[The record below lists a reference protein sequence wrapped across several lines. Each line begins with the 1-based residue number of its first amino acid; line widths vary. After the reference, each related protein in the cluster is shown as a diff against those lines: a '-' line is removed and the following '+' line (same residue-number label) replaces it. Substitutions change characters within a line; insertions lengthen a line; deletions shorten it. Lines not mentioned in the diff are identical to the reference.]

1 MSSALPEGWEYSQI
15 GNKFILN
22 TSSILPNSNPLQ
34 KYAYYSLPSFDE
46 RGTYVATF
54 GEEIDSNKFKINIP
68 SILVSKLNP
77 RKPRVMLVKPQD
89 FETCCST
96 EFMCYEPKTI
106 VSVNLE
112 YFKHYFSSEAF
123 HSMLELVATGSTNS
137 HVRVS
142 PTETLR
148 WKIPI
153 PPLIEQEKI
162 AAVLGAVDD
171 VIEKTALQIKKLND
185 LKKSTMNELLTK
197 GIGHTDFKPSELGQ
211 IPKSWEV
218 KTIGETSIIIEDGD
232 RGSNYPKE
240 QDFTPSGY
248 CLFLS
253 AKNVTK
259 SGFRFDERVF
269 ISKLKHEQLRKGWV
283 KRNDIVITTRGTVGN
298 IAYFDDDISF
308 PVMRINSGMAL
319 IRNTDPKIYTP
330 FLYLFLSS
338 ELAKLQIDSLTFGSA
353 QPQLTIGVINSLI
366 LPIPTFEE
374 QKELVRIAGAL
385 KENYEKKQEK
395 LNSLNALKK
404 SLMQDLLSGKVR
416 VMV

>member
-1 MSSALPEGWEYSQI
+1 MSSALPEGWEIKSLGDMCKITTGRLDANAMVPDGKYRFYTCARNFYRINDFAFDTEALLVSGNGANVGYVHYYI
-15 GNKFILN
+15 GKFN
-22 TSSILPNSNPLQ
+22 
-34 KYAYYSLPSFDE
+34 AYQ
-46 RGTYVATF
+46 RTYVLDA
-54 GEEIDSNKFKINIP
+54 FKENIFFMYQYLTERLAERIELEKNAGNTP
-68 SILVSKLNP
+68 YI
-77 RKPRVMLVKPQD
+77 VMGTLS
-89 FETCCST
+89 E
-96 EFMCYEPKTI
+96 MTI
-106 VSVNLE
+106 QV
-112 YFKHYFSSEAF
+112 
-123 HSMLELVATGSTNS
+123 
-137 HVRVS
+137 
-142 PTETLR
+142 
-148 WKIPI
+148 
-153 PPLIEQEKI
+153 PPLPEQEKI

-197 GIGHTDFKPSELGQ
+197 GIGHTDFKPSKLGQ
-211 IPKSWEV
+211 IPTSWEV
-218 KTIGETSIIIEDGD
+218 KTIGETSIVIEDGD
-232 RGSNYPKE
+232 RGSSYPKE
-240 QDFTPSGY
+240 QDFLPSGY

-259 SGFRFDERVF
+259 SGFKFDERVF

-298 IAYFDDDISF
+298 IAYFDNNISF
-308 PVMRINSGMAL
+308 AVMRINSGMAL
-319 IRNTDPKIYTP
+319 IRNTEPRIYTP

-385 KENYEKKQEK
+385 KENYEKKQDK
-395 LNSLNALKK
+395 LSSLNALKK

-416 VMV
+416 VRV